1 MTNLEYIIDFSVH
14 YAKELIEAGTNIER
28 VNYNIARVLNA
39 YNLEDVSM
47 HLLSTFIS
55 LSARDNE
62 GNYCQRQIK
71 IEQSLDLDLEKM
83 KNLNR
88 LSHIIAKEKCEPIK
102 LKEMLHEVEDKKY
115 PIWVTLIAYFIT
127 VLCIGRMFNGGI
139 PELLIIEVNTF
150 IIYGLGLLSDKI
162 KLNKMISSFIS
173 MFIVVSIAL
182 LSTRIGF
189 TTNHYSIIIVNSLFL
204 FPGIP
209 LVNAARNI
217 LCGNEMNGVI
227 ELLKILL
234 NVLIICAGIGLA
246 FYFFDKGLP
255 TLEESIVD
263 RDPRDFFSS
272 LELIILSF
280 FASLGLGVVFNI
292 NIKDVLF
299 AGLGG
304 AIIRTVYILFQIIVP
319 YTLAYT
325 IMSSFIAALYSEI
338 IAISKKEPSTLYLY
352 PSIIP
357 IIPGGL
363 FYYSSL
369 GIIWQN
375 SALFNEYAPEL
386 LLALSGISAG
396 FVLCSSFVYYIRK
409 FKFKAIFEPKR
420 KIAISKK

>member
-1 MTNLEYIIDFSVH
+1 
-14 YAKELIEAGTNIER
+14 
-28 VNYNIARVLNA
+28 
-39 YNLEDVSM
+39 
-47 HLLSTFIS
+47 
-55 LSARDNE
+55 
-62 GNYCQRQIK
+62 
-71 IEQSLDLDLEKM
+71 M

-150 IIYGLGLLSDKI
+150 IIYGLGLLSNKI

-173 MFIVVSIAL
+173 MFVVVSIAL

-292 NIKDVLF
+292 NLKDILF

-304 AIIRTVYILFQIIVP
+304 AIIRAVYILFQIIVP

-338 IAISKKEPSTLYLY
+338 IAIIKKEPSTLYLY

-375 SALFNEYAPEL
+375 SILFNEYAPEL

-396 FVLCSSFVYYIRK
+396 FVLCSSFVYIPT
-409 FKFKAIFEPKR
+409 I
-420 KIAISKK
+420 

>member
-14 YAKELIEAGTNIER
+14 YAKQLIEAGTNIER
-28 VNYNIARVLNA
+28 VNYNIARILNA

-150 IIYGLGLLSDKI
+150 IIYGLGLLSNKI

-173 MFIVVSIAL
+173 MFVVVSIAL

-292 NIKDVLF
+292 NLKDILF

-304 AIIRTVYILFQIIVP
+304 AIIRAVYILFQIIVP

-338 IAISKKEPSTLYLY
+338 IAIIKKEPSTLYLY

-375 SALFNEYAPEL
+375 SILFNEYAPEL

-409 FKFKAIFEPKR
+409 FKFKAIFEPKK
-420 KIAISKK
+420 KIVINKK

>member
-280 FASLGLGVVFNI
+280 FASLGLGVAFNI